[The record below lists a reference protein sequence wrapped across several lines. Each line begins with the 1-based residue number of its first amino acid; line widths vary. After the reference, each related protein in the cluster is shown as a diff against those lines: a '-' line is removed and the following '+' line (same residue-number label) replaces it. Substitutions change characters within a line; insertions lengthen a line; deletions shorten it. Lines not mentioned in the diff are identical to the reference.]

1 MIIIPTEKRIDWRR
15 PPVAVIA
22 LILINIAIFAFYQ
35 SSDFSKYQ
43 RAIEIYEQHEF
54 ADFEAEAYLNYRKQ
68 NGILQGN
75 PELYEELVKSFES
88 DPSSISQNI
97 LFDRDFLAYL
107 KKQQNH
113 WIPKEKRSDW
123 AQVRPNIEKNIAAIS
138 SIKLGLIPQ
147 HGSLITLFSHQFL
160 HGDIFHLLGNMLFLF
175 ICGFAV
181 EAALGSLRFLVLY
194 IASGLGAGLLYSGIE
209 LASSRG
215 GVPLVG
221 ASGAIS
227 GVMAMYLML
236 FKLRKIEFFYWLF
249 IFIGYFRAAALYILP
264 LYIAKEVVLYFSS
277 EDSQVAY
284 MAHTGGFLTGA
295 ALLALLQWLQPESV
309 DEEFIEEDQG
319 VDPRRESLQ
328 NILQKIELVQFKS
341 AQLLLDQHQQAFGH
355 CAESDFIAINLLAL
369 KKDSQWI
376 KANIQYLQ
384 RSNRDRELLA
394 RQLILWQRL
403 PPEGR
408 EKIDHFTRCQ
418 FALRLLDGEKQEAA
432 EAIAIELFKTDSKE
446 AMLPKLLGQLAV
458 FYKQLENPAKAQQFE
473 QALELQLQKSL

>member
-15 PPVAVIA
+15 PPIAVVA

-35 SSDFSKYQ
+35 SSDLSKYQ
-43 RAIEIYEQHEF
+43 RAIEMYDKHEF

-75 PELYEELVKSFES
+75 PELYESLVES
-88 DPSSISQNI
+88 YETDPSSISQNI
-97 LFDRDFLAYL
+97 LLDRDFLAYL
-107 KKQQNH
+107 EKQQTN
-113 WIPKEKRSDW
+113 WIPEEKRGVW
-123 AQVRPNIEKNIAAIS
+123 AQIRPNIEHNIAAIS
-138 SIKLGLIPQ
+138 SVKLGLIPQ

-181 EAALGSLRFLVLY
+181 EAALGSLRFLALY

-249 IFIGYFRAAALYILP
+249 IFVGYFRAAALYILP

-277 EDSQVAY
+277 DDSQVAY

-295 ALLALLQWLQPESV
+295 VLLALLQWLQPESV
-309 DEEFIEEDQG
+309 DEEFIEEDQA

-341 AQLLLDQHQQAFGH
+341 AQQLLNQHQQEHGH
-355 CAESDFIAINLLAL
+355 CTESDFIAINLLAL
-369 KKDSQWI
+369 KKDSQWL

-384 RSNRDRELLA
+384 RSNRDQELLT
-394 RQLILWQRL
+394 RQLTLWQRL
-403 PPEGR
+403 PAEGR
-408 EKIDHFTRCQ
+408 EKIDHLTRCQ

-432 EAIAIELFKTDSKE
+432 EAIAIELFKADSKE

-458 FYKQLENPAKAQQFE
+458 FYKQLENPGKAQQFE